1 MIKLF
6 LLLITVG
13 TVARVRAL
21 PLLSLV
27 VAAAVFGLGAGL
39 SLGMIGK
46 SFGNGF
52 GEAAA
57 GAGVAVLAAA
67 MIAALAGNATMP
79 ARSARS
85 RVPLWPCVGLLAGIG
100 AAPALAL
107 AFLGPLRDA
116 LDARRRAAL
125 SLGFAMS
132 AAHGLVLPS
141 PVLVA
146 AVAILGA
153 DWRVVTLVG
162 LPCAVLAAAVG
173 TCIAQTAGDGE
184 ARARPA
190 PGFALVCACWWPV
203 ALLMVQSLGSI
214 PSEPLGGG
222 GARELLLAVGRP
234 LILLLV
240 GVGIMVAAAWRRAG
254 GDWASGAVRNA
265 ASVAGLILTTQTLI
279 AKRPDDFDPT
289 AGAARGGGAELLGRA

>member
-21 PLLSLV
+21 PFLSLV

-85 RVPLWPCVGLLAGIG
+85 RVPLGPCVGLVAGIG
-100 AAPALAL
+100 AGPALAQ

-162 LPCAVLAAAVG
+162 LPCVVLAAAVG

-265 ASVAGLILTTQTLI
+265 ASLVLAVAAAGGLQGGL
-279 AKRPDDFDPT
+279 
-289 AGAARGGGAELLGRA
+289 GAARIGENI